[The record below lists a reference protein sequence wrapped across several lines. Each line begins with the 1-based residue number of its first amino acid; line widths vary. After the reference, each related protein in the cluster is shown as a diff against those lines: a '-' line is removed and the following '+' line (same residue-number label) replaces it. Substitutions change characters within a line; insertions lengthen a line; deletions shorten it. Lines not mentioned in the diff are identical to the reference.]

1 MWVDDNDDGNE
12 DSGFGVYVMKVLGLE
27 VGVGEG
33 VEAVGLSGFVVE
45 VVVVAVGL
53 PIWCWWAMGC
63 GSRFWVGGIVGR
75 GWLRQHCEFWS
86 GGYLSLFVDG
96 LVGLGFW
103 VGDWLR

>member
-1 MWVDDNDDGNE
+1 MG
-12 DSGFGVYVMKVLGLE
+12 LGLE

-45 VVVVAVGL
+45 VVVVVGL

-63 GSRFWVGGIVGR
+63 GSRFWVGGIVGQ
-75 GWLRQHCEFWS
+75 GWLRQRCGFWS

-96 LVGLGFW
+96 LVG
-103 VGDWLR
+103 V

>member
-1 MWVDDNDDGNE
+1 MGRRCRCGFVVWVGDDDDDE
-12 DSGFGVYVMKVLGLE
+12 DSGFGVWVMKVLGLE
-27 VGVGEG
+27 VGEG

-45 VVVVAVGL
+45 VVVVVVRL

-75 GWLRQHCEFWS
+75 GWLRQCCGFWS

-96 LVGLGFW
+96 LVG
-103 VGDWLR
+103 V